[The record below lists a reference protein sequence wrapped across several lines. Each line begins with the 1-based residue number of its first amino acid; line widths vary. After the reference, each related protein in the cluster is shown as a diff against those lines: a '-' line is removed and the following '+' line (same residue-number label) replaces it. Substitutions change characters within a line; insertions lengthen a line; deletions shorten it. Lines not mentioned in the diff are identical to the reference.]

1 MKKAVINRYEINE
14 HSQIVIDVSV
24 QSVEQLYHDFDK
36 RAPYYRK
43 ELDPEFVDYL
53 SDCVKEIGKHSFI
66 IQVSVERKP
75 DEIVTERL
83 IKSINSHYDYLI
95 EMEVRSIKKVFRRS
109 IVLFLAGVVLLISAI
124 IVTRRLSLDRGV
136 VAEVFAQGLT
146 IAAWVSLWEALVN
159 FFLEWRP
166 HKDKIKLY
174 KKVISSPIVFRFQ

>member
-1 MKKAVINRYEINE
+1 MKKAIINRYETN
-14 HSQIVIDVSV
+14 QDNQVVIDVSV

-53 SDCVKEIGKHSFI
+53 CECVHEIGKHPFI
-66 IQVSVERKP
+66 IQVSIEKKP

-83 IKSINSHYDYLI
+83 IKSINCYYDYLV

-109 IVLFLAGVVLLISAI
+109 IILFLSGVFLLIFAI
-124 IVTRRLSLDRGV
+124 IVTRSLSLHRGV

-159 FFLEWRP
+159 IFLEWHP
-166 HKDKIKLY
+166 HKDNIKLY
-174 KKVISSPIVFRFQ
+174 KKVISSPIIFRFQ